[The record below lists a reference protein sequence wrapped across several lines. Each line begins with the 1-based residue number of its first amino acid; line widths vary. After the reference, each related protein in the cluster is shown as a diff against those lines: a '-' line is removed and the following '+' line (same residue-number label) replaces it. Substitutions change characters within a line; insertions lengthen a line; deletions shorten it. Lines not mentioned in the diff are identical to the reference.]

1 MGTTSARKTIVGSLQ
16 YLTMISKVAVFCL
29 LATVAHSAPSPDPQI
44 PVGLPVAPS
53 NCVTEYDD
61 IEVQS
66 CAPAPERVCE
76 TKTIIHQRIA
86 YEQRCKDVTSKHC
99 GGGPVVLKKREAEA
113 DPQFWGGYGGYGL
126 PALAAPAVHAPAL
139 VTVKQACQEVTTKHC
154 VDVPITEDVP
164 QDIETCHIEEKVA
177 CTPVETVVPAPAP
190 VLGGYYGHP
199 YGLGLGLP

>member
-76 TKTIIHQRIA
+76 TKTIIHQRIT
-86 YEQRCKDVTSKHC
+86 YEQRCKEVTS
-99 GGGPVVLKKREAEA
+99 
-113 DPQFWGGYGGYGL
+113 
-126 PALAAPAVHAPAL
+126 
-139 VTVKQACQEVTTKHC
+139 KHC

-177 CTPVETVVPAPAP
+177 CTPSKTSVPKVTCTP

-199 YGLGLGLP
+199 YGLGLGLPVVAAAAPAE

>member
-1 MGTTSARKTIVGSLQ
+1 MGTSARKTIVGSLQ

-76 TKTIIHQRIA
+76 TKTIIHQRIT

-113 DPQFWGGYGGYGL
+113 DPQFWGGYGL
-126 PALAAPAVHAPAL
+126 PALAAPAVHAPA
-139 VTVKQACQEVTTKHC
+139 
-154 VDVPITEDVP
+154 
-164 QDIETCHIEEKVA
+164 
-177 CTPVETVVPAPAP
+177 P
-190 VLGGYYGHP
+190 VLGGYYGHGLGHP
-199 YGLGLGLP
+199 YGYGLGLPVVA

>member
-76 TKTIIHQRIA
+76 TKTIIHQRIT

-99 GGGPVVLKKREAEA
+99 GGGPVVLKNVKPKPILNSGVDMVSQLLLHLPSMHLPLSLLNKLVKKSLPNIVSMYQSPRMFLKILKLVILKRRLPVPQLKPLYLPL
-113 DPQFWGGYGGYGL
+113 PQFWEDI
-126 PALAAPAVHAPAL
+126 
-139 VTVKQACQEVTTKHC
+139 TVMDSVI
-154 VDVPITEDVP
+154 P
-164 QDIETCHIEEKVA
+164 
-177 CTPVETVVPAPAP
+177 TVMDSV
-190 VLGGYYGHP
+190 
-199 YGLGLGLP
+199 